1 MDALAALLPPLVVA
15 VAFVAIARAAI
26 RHTDGRNRAEREQPP
41 DDS

>member
-1 MDALAALLPPLVVA
+1 MDALAALLPPFVVA

-26 RHTDGRNRAEREQPP
+26 RHTDGRNRAEREQS